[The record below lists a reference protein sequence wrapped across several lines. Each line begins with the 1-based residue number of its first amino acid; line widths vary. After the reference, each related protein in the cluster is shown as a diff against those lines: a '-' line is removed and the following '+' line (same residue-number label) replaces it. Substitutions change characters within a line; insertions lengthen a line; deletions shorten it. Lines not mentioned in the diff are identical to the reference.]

1 MERINKLKDILQ
13 RKTKLNNSRYL
24 EVNINEISNEIGCSM
39 KEVLYMLNE
48 LCLQKDIKAVKQV
61 GLGNDYMLTVLEKS
75 TIWSDWH
82 KK

>member
-1 MERINKLKDILQ
+1 
-13 RKTKLNNSRYL
+13 
-24 EVNINEISNEIGCSM
+24 
-39 KEVLYMLNE
+39 MLNE
-48 LCLQKDIKAVKQV
+48 LCLQKDNKAVKQV

>member
-48 LCLQKDIKAVKQV
+48 LCLQKDIKAVKQS
-61 GLGNDYMLTVLEKS
+61 GFGNDYMLTVLEKS